1 MITQNMLPKRCA
13 IEWTH
18 HGAMNQTTKLGSI
31 SEEQKHDR
39 SLTRCSQRAESIQ
52 GHQEQHLSD
61 LILRMFYHEY
71 CTSC

>member
-31 SEEQKHDR
+31 SEEQKH
-39 SLTRCSQRAESIQ
+39 
-52 GHQEQHLSD
+52 
-61 LILRMFYHEY
+61 EY
-71 CTSC
+71 TGTSGATFV